1 MKDVNALCVC
11 VIITRVMLECRCP
24 DMTRTKREPFIR
36 ALRVPCKTCRPNSEA
51 SYVGRVLLFLVYV
64 SGRVYSAKTSL
75 FGLFHF
81 EAFIRHHHVP
91 VSEGFNSHHDSV
103 KPLFHSPLLDRLK
116 RHLELARSRSASYLS
131 FKLILYPNSDST
143 SQLTRLTT
151 SGDSSL
157 NPGPERCSVCGNSVE
172 TIVPHPATPANFS
185 ATSSAAY
192 SHQGSLKGF
201 NHSKTST
208 EFSPFVLACLPL
220 CLLAIILIG
229 LFLT

>member
-36 ALRVPCKTCRPNSEA
+36 ALRVLCKTCRPNSEA

-64 SGRVYSAKTSL
+64 SGRVYSAKTCL

-91 VSEGFNSHHDSV
+91 VSGGFNSHHDSV

-116 RHLELARSRSASYLS
+116 RHLELACSRSASYLS

-157 NPGPERCSVCGNSVE
+157 NPGPERYSVCGNSV
-172 TIVPHPATPANFS
+172 AR
-185 ATSSAAY
+185 
-192 SHQGSLKGF
+192 
-201 NHSKTST
+201 NHR
-208 EFSPFVLACLPL
+208 SPSCDSCEL
-220 CLLAIILIG
+220 
-229 LFLT
+229 

>member
-36 ALRVPCKTCRPNSEA
+36 ALRVLCKTCCANSEA

-64 SGRVYSAKTSL
+64 SGRVYSAKTCL

-91 VSEGFNSHHDSV
+91 VSGGFNSHHDSV
-103 KPLFHSPLLDRLK
+103 KPLFHSPLLERLK

-143 SQLTRLTT
+143 SQSLQKIQLNFPRL
-151 SGDSSL
+151 SCL
-157 NPGPERCSVCGNSVE
+157 VFFCAYWPE
-172 TIVPHPATPANFS
+172 I
-185 ATSSAAY
+185 Y
-192 SHQGSLKGF
+192 
-201 NHSKTST
+201 
-208 EFSPFVLACLPL
+208 
-220 CLLAIILIG
+220 LLSFDLWPWPN
-229 LFLT
+229 